1 MSKRSKFPWPHYV
14 SEETKTVYVHVES
27 GYPTV
32 MGVPIK
38 VEQYFPGYESSLV
51 SFEYLQQLRE
61 KSNV

>member
-1 MSKRSKFPWPHYV
+1 MSKKFPWPHYV
-14 SEETKTVYVHVES
+14 SDETKTVYVHVES

-32 MGVPIK
+32 MGVPVK